1 MRKSSNQAAGAPERR
16 YSIREVSELIEVPD
30 YLLRQWEGRFSP
42 LRPKRDHAGR
52 RYYLAADIEVA
63 RRIKQLLRYE
73 KMTTEGARARLQQE
87 LQGEGRPRTRKEA
100 IELIDTI
107 ESEIDA
113 LLDILE
119 RD

>member
-1 MRKSSNQAAGAPERR
+1 MKKAGTTAAQAPERR
-16 YSIREVSELIEVPD
+16 YGIREVSELIEVPD
-30 YLLRQWEGRFSP
+30 YLLRQWEERFPP
-42 LRPKRDHAGR
+42 LRPKRDRAGR
-52 RYYLAADIEVA
+52 RYYLATDIEVA

-100 IELIDTI
+100 LDLIDKI
-107 ESEIDA
+107 ETEIDA

-119 RD
+119 SD

>member
-1 MRKSSNQAAGAPERR
+1 MKKAGATATTPERR
-16 YSIREVSELIEVPD
+16 YGIREVSELIEVPD
-30 YLLRQWEGRFSP
+30 YLLRQWEERFPP
-42 LRPKRDHAGR
+42 LRPKRDRAGR
-52 RYYLAADIEVA
+52 RYYLATDIEVA

-100 IELIDTI
+100 LDLIDKI
-107 ESEIDA
+107 ETEIDA

-119 RD
+119 SD